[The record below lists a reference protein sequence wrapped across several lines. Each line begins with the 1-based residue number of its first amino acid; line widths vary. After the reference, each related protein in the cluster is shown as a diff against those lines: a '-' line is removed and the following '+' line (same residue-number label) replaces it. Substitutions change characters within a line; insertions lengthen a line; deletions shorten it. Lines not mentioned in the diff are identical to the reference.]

1 MQAGK
6 RIYEMASKNI
16 STSGRPDHMHRP
28 DVARED
34 VGKDIQAQKD
44 RAALKQQ
51 YEKRIE
57 IQQSYILKKATPAP
71 V

>member
-1 MQAGK
+1 
-6 RIYEMASKNI
+6 
-16 STSGRPDHMHRP
+16 MHRP